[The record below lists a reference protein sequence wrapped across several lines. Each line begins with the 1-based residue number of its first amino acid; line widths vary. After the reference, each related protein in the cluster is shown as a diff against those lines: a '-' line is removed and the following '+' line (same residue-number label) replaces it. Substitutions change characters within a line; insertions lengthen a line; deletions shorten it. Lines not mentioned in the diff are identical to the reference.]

1 MGLVFGESGSVYVSV
16 GGTVSERRVQVCSI
30 PHGQAV
36 FMKVCQHVWR
46 ELALTDSIQVLFLT
60 CIPSKSQ
67 SHRLDN
73 TQMERKPLW
82 PVVMRV
88 CVVMCDT
95 VCLLPV
101 SHVCLFS
108 FDGKRALSNSL
119 EIFSFPLPKKKQKQ
133 KPTETQYWRSVLWS
147 FTAEIKEKPQ
157 KHNSLI
163 LFK

>member
-88 CVVMCDT
+88 CVVMCDLWNGRVHLLLYVCAQAELRLLCDLT

-119 EIFSFPLPKKKQKQ
+119 EIFSFPLPKKKTKT
-133 KPTETQYWRSVLWS
+133 KT
-147 FTAEIKEKPQ
+147 
-157 KHNSLI
+157 H
-163 LFK
+163 